1 MIKKDILEIRKQFSH
16 ENCCISR
23 ICGCYIDSEKEKR
36 LEFKDAFLSLPEEE
50 TFKYFELFKQTMAG
64 TPGKNLLT
72 LEFPLAQES
81 PGGTQE
87 FLLKLRDSKLQDDI
101 LLDEFY
107 DKIIEHYDFGENY
120 LILLIHGVYD
130 IPGKSSDGRE
140 MFDAS
145 DDVYEHILCS
155 ICPVSLSKAGLCY
168 NSQNNSIEDRIR
180 DWIVNAPLKGFLFP
194 AFTDRMSDLHEVLY
208 FSKKPEEL
216 MPEFID
222 NLLGCSIPL
231 TASTQKETFHAII
244 ADTLGEDC
252 DYEII
257 KNIHENLNEMLEDS
271 KDSPEPLELAKPD
284 IKHLLQKSGAPDEK
298 MEVFEQEYDSIAGE
312 ATTLLASNIASI
324 KKFDIQTP
332 DIVIHVNPDRADLV
346 ETQIIN
352 GRQCLVIPVD
362 SHIEVNGMNVKIEQ
376 STTICSSESE

>member
-1 MIKKDILEIRKQFSH
+1 MIKKDVLEIRKQFSH

-23 ICGCYIDSEKEKR
+23 ICGCYVDSEKEKR

-50 TFKYFELFKQTMAG
+50 SFKYFELFKQTLSG

-72 LEFPLAQES
+72 LDFPLAQEG

-87 FLLKLRDSKLQDDI
+87 FLLKLRDSKLKDDA
-101 LLDEFY
+101 LLDECY

-120 LILLIHGVYD
+120 LIILIHAVYD

-145 DDVYEHILCS
+145 DNVYEHLLCS

-168 NSQNNSIEDRIR
+168 NSQNNSIEDRTR

-194 AFTDRMSDLHEVLY
+194 AFNDRMSDLHEVLY
-208 FSKKPEEL
+208 FAKKPEEL

-252 DYEII
+252 DYEVM

-271 KDSPEPLELAKPD
+271 KDAPEPLELAKPD

-298 MEVFEQEYDSIAGE
+298 MEHFEQEYDSIAGE
-312 ATTLLASNIASI
+312 TTTLLAANIASV

-346 ETQIIN
+346 ETQVIN
-352 GRQCLVIPVD
+352 GRQCLVIPID
-362 SHIEVNGMNVKIEQ
+362 SHIEVNGMNVRIEQ
-376 STTICSSESE
+376 K